1 MKSFF
6 IQNAMWIVPILVAI
20 IGAVAKCL
28 AAKLKSKDKHID
40 YTNMKQVTN
49 TTQNVVVNVN
59 SAQGVLEVP
68 EKQKQQQ
75 QVSRK
80 GVGVLFID
88 DEKFS
93 VIQIL
98 RKAGWVNVRTVRD
111 VDTLEDPN
119 IVASSVIFVDIV
131 GVGIKLAFKN
141 QGIGLAAAIKQKYK
155 DKKVWV
161 YSAESKH
168 NIFDADLKVLD
179 GLLSKNAEPIE
190 FMSILE
196 DVSYV

>member
-6 IQNAMWIVPILVAI
+6 IQNAVWIVPILVAI
-20 IGAVAKCL
+20 IGAVATCL
-28 AAKLKSKDKHID
+28 AAKFKSKDKHVD

-59 SAQGVLEVP
+59 STQGVLEVP
-68 EKQKQQQ
+68 EKQKQL
-75 QVSRK
+75 VSRN

-98 RKAGWVNVRTVRD
+98 RKAGWVNVRSVRD

-141 QGIGLAAAIKQKYK
+141 QGIGLAAAIKQKYR

-179 GLLSKNAEPIE
+179 GLLPKNAEPIE

-196 DVSYV
+196 DATYV

>member
-6 IQNAMWIVPILVAI
+6 IQNAVWIVPIVVAI
-20 IGAVAKCL
+20 IGAVATCL
-28 AAKLKSKDKHID
+28 AAKLKSKDKHD
-40 YTNMKQVTN
+40 YANMKQVTN
-49 TTQNVVVNVN
+49 TTQNVVVSVN
-59 SAQGVLEVP
+59 STQGVLEVP
-68 EKQKQQQ
+68 EKQRQI
-75 QVSRK
+75 VPRN
-80 GVGVLFID
+80 GVGILFID

-98 RKAGWVNVRTVRD
+98 RKAGWVNVRSVRD
-111 VDTLEDPN
+111 VDTLDDPN
-119 IVASSVIFVDIV
+119 IIASSVIFVDIV

-179 GLLSKNAEPIE
+179 GLLPKNAEPIE
-190 FMSILE
+190 FMNILE
-196 DVSYV
+196 DEPCV